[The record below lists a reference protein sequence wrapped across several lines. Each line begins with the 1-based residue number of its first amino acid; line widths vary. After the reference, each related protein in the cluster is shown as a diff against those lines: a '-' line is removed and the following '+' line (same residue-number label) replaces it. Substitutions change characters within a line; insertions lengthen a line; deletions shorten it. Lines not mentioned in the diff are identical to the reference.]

1 MISCLYC
8 NVDLNSEEELSEHM
22 HSIHKIGEASY
33 AEMLQGVM
41 EQAHEWWDRVYVPK
55 GRKSWEDMNIGERK
69 TVINAYIR
77 REQNFLEESLMGLID
92 EPNVKDIWAQ
102 WVSSQ
107 HGNDVDDWLSF
118 ADKKGVN
125 YYDARYKWV
134 ENKLGESNAFGTYKD
149 PELDDLIDK
158 ELDQFSEIGAEFYA
172 KEYDLGDCPYC
183 EGSGTDPNSSGVCQ
197 FCFGSGKFDRDVK
210 THGVEGG
217 RGSGKLGHQPWM
229 LGTYMAEVCPNCKVS
244 TERDGNGKCALC
256 GN

>member
-55 GRKSWEDMNIGERK
+55 GRKSWEDMNIGERR

-77 REQNFLEESLMGLID
+77 REQNFLE
-92 EPNVKDIWAQ
+92 
-102 WVSSQ
+102 
-107 HGNDVDDWLSF
+107 
-118 ADKKGVN
+118 
-125 YYDARYKWV
+125 
-134 ENKLGESNAFGTYKD
+134 ESNAFGTYKD

>member
-33 AEMLQGVM
+33 AEMLQSVM

-55 GRKSWEDMNIGERK
+55 GRKSWEDMNIGERR

-77 REQNFLEESLMGLID
+77 REQNFLE
-92 EPNVKDIWAQ
+92 
-102 WVSSQ
+102 
-107 HGNDVDDWLSF
+107 
-118 ADKKGVN
+118 
-125 YYDARYKWV
+125 
-134 ENKLGESNAFGTYKD
+134 ESNAFGTYKD

-210 THGVEGG
+210 TQGVEGG

-229 LGTYMAEVCPNCKVS
+229 LGTYMAETCPNCKVS
-244 TERDGNGKCALC
+244 TERDDNGKCALC